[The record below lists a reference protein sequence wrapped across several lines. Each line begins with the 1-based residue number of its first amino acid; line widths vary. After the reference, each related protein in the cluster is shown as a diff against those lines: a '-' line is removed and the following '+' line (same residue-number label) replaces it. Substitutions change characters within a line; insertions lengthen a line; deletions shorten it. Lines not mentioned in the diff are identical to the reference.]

1 MNVALITGG
10 SRGIGRAIVDQFH
23 SAGYAVAFTYA
34 GNTAAASELVAKL
47 GAERV
52 CGWQANVREYD
63 RAVEVVKEVQAKF
76 GPITALVNNA
86 GIRKDVPLMKMDPA
100 VWQEVIDT
108 NLTGTFNYCRATAS
122 GMMRS
127 GGAIVNVTSISGVI
141 GMAGQTNYGASKA
154 GIIGL
159 TKALAKE
166 MVRFGVRVNAIA
178 PGFIETE
185 MTASMDETLRKKLY
199 AQIPMGEPG
208 SALDVAKLVLYL
220 AGDDAKYVTGQTW
233 NMDGG
238 LT

>member
-1 MNVALITGG
+1 
-10 SRGIGRAIVDQFH
+10 
-23 SAGYAVAFTYA
+23 
-34 GNTAAASELVAKL
+34 
-47 GAERV
+47 
-52 CGWQANVREYD
+52 
-63 RAVEVVKEVQAKF
+63 
-76 GPITALVNNA
+76 
-86 GIRKDVPLMKMDPA
+86 

-122 GMMRS
+122 GMIRS
-127 GGAIVNVTSISGVI
+127 GGAIVNVTSVSGVI

-154 GIIGL
+154 GIIGF

-185 MTASMDETLRKKLY
+185 MTASMDEAVRKKLF

-208 SALDVAKLVLYL
+208 SAQDVARLVLYL
-220 AGDDAKYVTGQTW
+220 AGDGARYITGQTW

>member
-1 MNVALITGG
+1 VNVALITGG
-10 SRGIGRAIVDQFH
+10 SRGIGRSIVEEFH
-23 SAGYAVAFTYA
+23 AAGYAVAFTYA
-34 GNTAAASELVAKL
+34 GNTAAADELVAKL
-47 GAERV
+47 GAERAAA
-52 CGWQANVREYD
+52 WQANVREYD

-127 GGAIVNVTSISGVI
+127 GGAIVNITSVSGVI

-154 GIIGL
+154 GIIGF

-185 MTASMDETLRKKLY
+185 MTASMDEAVRKKLY

-208 SALDVAKLVLYL
+208 SAQDVAKLAVYL
-220 AGDDAKYVTGQTW
+220 AGDGARYVTGQTW

>member
-1 MNVALITGG
+1 VNVALITGG
-10 SRGIGRAIVDQFH
+10 SRGIGRSIVEEFH
-23 SAGYAVAFTYA
+23 TAGYAVAFTYA
-34 GNTAAASELVAKL
+34 GNTAAADELVAKL
-47 GAERV
+47 GAERTAA
-52 CGWQANVREYD
+52 WQANVREYE

-127 GGAIVNVTSISGVI
+127 GGAIVNVTSVSGVI

-154 GIIGL
+154 GIIGF

-185 MTASMDETLRKKLY
+185 MTASMDDAVRKKLY

-208 SALDVAKLVLYL
+208 SAQDVAKLVLYL
-220 AGDDAKYVTGQTW
+220 AGDGARYITGQTW